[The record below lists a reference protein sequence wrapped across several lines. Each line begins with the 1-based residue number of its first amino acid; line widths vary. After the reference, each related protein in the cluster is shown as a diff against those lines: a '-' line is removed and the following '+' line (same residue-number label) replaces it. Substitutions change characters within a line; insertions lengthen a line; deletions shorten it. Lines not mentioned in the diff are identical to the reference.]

1 MKNAM
6 LMMSKIKVGGG
17 GTLLTS
23 ICIFSVLG
31 IILFLILNRNQKL
44 KYLKKLMSIVL
55 ILTMLLLPFSNLL
68 NVKAEAVTITMDD
81 TKMLESDNN
90 FKYVTNKAKLTI
102 LGDNKTDTFIAYKI
116 LDVYYNETTN
126 EMAYD
131 FTTDFKTFITVL
143 PEGDDFKNLDISGYQ
158 KLTSDSDDESHF
170 ETKTTSTLN
179 KLVSKYATYL
189 KKVKNITGI
198 DSFVVDDSYKSIA
211 DVEVGSYLIFP
222 NKIVEKITM
231 GDGALNLDLYT
242 YGVSVGNV
250 VFGVEN
256 GTWNLSGATAY
267 SKSTY
272 STIRNWLFHANSD
285 ELLGILSGEN
295 LDGIQYDVTYSANKE
310 LYILANWD
318 GNYEMPTNTN
328 SSILANDTLMKKIG
342 QREYIFPK
350 GITYDGLY
358 TFAQTDTGI
367 DVVEIGLKNDSI
379 YFDVEDD
386 NGSSKEI
393 RFADVI
399 NNTEENKLILTNID
413 LNHEPMFFIK
423 LKVDNNINVGST
435 TIEENLVNYGN
446 KITTNISYLKDA
458 YVDITGMDQTTAEA
472 AVLGTGVWNNTIYTH
487 GITVTNKVGS
497 EVLNGAKFQ
506 VYSDKDCTTKVGGE
520 FEITENGTYT
530 FKGLNDTNTYYLK
543 QTKAPTGYR
552 LLSEVVELNPTNL
565 NKEVGLYNIEVT
577 NTKMGL
583 LPSTGGLGTIF
594 YTLVGLV
601 VIGIGAYEVIKYSKR
616 QVNS

>member
-1 MKNAM
+1 MKNTM
-6 LMMSKIKVGGG
+6 LMISKVKVE

-23 ICIFSVLG
+23 IVIISALG
-31 IILFLILNRNQKL
+31 ILLFLILNRNQKL
-44 KYLKKLMSIVL
+44 KYLKKFMSIIL
-55 ILTMLLLPFSNLL
+55 ILAMLLLPFSSLL
-68 NVKAEAVTITMDD
+68 NVKAEAVTITTDD
-81 TKMLESDNN
+81 TKALESDNN
-90 FKYVTNKAKLTI
+90 FKLATNKTTI
-102 LGDNKTDTFIAYKI
+102 QIWNSESEYDKFIAYKI
-116 LDVYYNETTN
+116 LDIYYNKVSN
-126 EMAYD
+126 EITYD
-131 FTTDFKTFITVL
+131 FTTDFKTFIATL

-158 KLTSDSDDESHF
+158 KLTSDSDDANHF
-170 ETKTTSTLN
+170 ETRTASTLN
-179 KLVSKYATYL
+179 KLVSKYATYI
-189 KKVKNITGI
+189 KKTKNITGI
-198 DSFVVDDSYKSIA
+198 DSFVVNESNKYESNA
-211 DVEVGSYLIFP
+211 EVEAGSYLIFP
-222 NKIVEKITM
+222 SKVFENITM
-231 GDGALNLDLYT
+231 GDGILTLQLNT
-242 YGVSVGNV
+242 YGVTIGNA
-250 VFGVEN
+250 VFTVEN
-256 GTWNLSGATAY
+256 NAWNLPSVTV
-267 SKSTY
+267 SPKTTY
-272 STIRNWLFHANSD
+272 SSNVNMFLNVNANEIVDFFSNEDNSRN
-285 ELLGILSGEN
+285 
-295 LDGIQYDVTYSANKE
+295 IQYDVTYSASKE
-310 LYILANWD
+310 LYFVASWD
-318 GNYEMPTNTN
+318 GNYETPTNTN
-328 SSILANDTLMKKIG
+328 SSILANETIMKKLG

-350 GITYDGLY
+350 GVS
-358 TFAQTDTGI
+358 FAGI
-367 DVVEIGLKNDSI
+367 YQYIATEDETVVEEANIKTGSI
-379 YFDVEDD
+379 YINVE
-386 NGSSKEI
+386 NQNV

-399 NNTEENKLILTNID
+399 NNIEENKLIFTNID

-435 TIEENLVNYGN
+435 TVEENLVNYGN

-506 VYSDKDCTTKVGGE
+506 VYSDKDCTTKVGDE

-601 VIGIGAYEVIKYSKR
+601 VIGIGAYEVIKYSKK
-616 QVNS
+616 QVNN